1 VAGLV
6 TIAVTLFNRTAHPA
20 HPAIL
25 APLGHADI
33 PLPAGAHVAGMVG
46 AGDRVVLHIV
56 TGDGHDRLL
65 TLDPASGAVVETIDL
80 VPEQP

>member
-1 VAGLV
+1 
-6 TIAVTLFNRTAHPA
+6 
-20 HPAIL
+20 
-25 APLGHADI
+25 
-33 PLPAGAHVAGMVG
+33 MVG